1 MSGRLTAPLRVA
13 GIGGG
18 YFSRFHYEA
27 WQRLDRV
34 ELLAVADL
42 DRAKAAA
49 AGVEAFSDPRTM
61 LEKHRPDLV
70 DIVTPPHT
78 HLEMIRLAIETG
90 AKAIICQKPFCGDI
104 GTAQLAT
111 ALAAAAEVPLIVHE
125 NFRFQ
130 PWYRRIRAE
139 IAAGRLGR
147 LLHLT
152 FRLRPGDGQGAKA
165 YIDRQPYFQK
175 MPRFL
180 LHETG
185 VHWIDTFRY
194 LMGKPQAVYAELR
207 RLNPAIVGEDAGY
220 FIYSYANGAR
230 ALFDGNRLL
239 DHAAEDHRRTMGECR
254 VEGTDGELYL
264 RGSGAVLFRARGSS
278 EWQTLAEPP
287 AAGGF
292 GGDCVAALQDHV
304 VRGLLDGAPMEN
316 TATSY
321 LPNMRIEYALYKSAE
336 TGRKIEL

>member
-13 GIGGG
+13 GIGSG

-42 DRAKAAA
+42 DPIKAAA
-49 AGVEAFSDPRTM
+49 AGVEAFSDPRVM

-130 PWYRRIRAE
+130 PWYRRIRSE

-147 LLHLT
+147 LLQLT
-152 FRLRPGDGQGAKA
+152 FRLRPGDGQGPTA

-239 DHAAEDHRRTMGECR
+239 DHAAEDHRRTMGEFR